1 MDKTCDKD
9 ICTGCGLCASICP
22 KNSIKMVAIDKL
34 GHLYPQIDQEKC
46 VDCGLCK
53 KKCPSLN
60 TPIQTA
66 PITAYAAIAKD
77 NEEYHSSTSGGAAS
91 VFSRYIIE
99 NGGVVYGCAVVEDAD
114 VIDIKHIRVDSLA
127 NLYRLKGSKYVQ
139 SRITDIIPQLKEDIK
154 KEKKVLFIGT
164 PCQCAA
170 INNIYGKTPENLC
183 LVDLICHGVPS
194 FDLLKRHVKNVLP
207 NKQVSKLSFR
217 EGNEL
222 KLSIVTT
229 DSTVYC
235 KSTVADRFK
244 EFYYDT
250 FIDGCTF
257 RESCYTCPYAKPNR
271 CSDITIGDFW
281 GLQKDA
287 DEYLPNHTIG
297 TSVLLPVSEK
307 GKCLIQATSQRFNL
321 VERTVNEAV
330 KGNHQLQHPTNK
342 GWRTKIF
349 RYLAKILRLETA
361 YKISIWDRIVRNSLR
376 KLTKK

>member
-1 MDKTCDKD
+1 MDKICDKD

-22 KNSIKMVAIDKL
+22 KNSIKMVTIGKL

-99 NGGVVYGCAVVEDAD
+99 KGGVVYGCAVVEDDD
-114 VIDIKHIRVDSLA
+114 VVDIRHIRVDMIDE
-127 NLYRLKGSKYVQ
+127 LYRLKGSKYVQ
-139 SRITDIIPQLKEDIK
+139 SRITEIIPLLKEDIK
-154 KEKKVLFIGT
+154 NGKEVLFVGT

-170 INNIYGKTPENLC
+170 IKNLYNKTPDNLY

-194 FDLLKRHVKNVLP
+194 LSLLKRHIRNVLP
-207 NKQVSKLSFR
+207 NKQINKLSFR
-217 EGNEL
+217 EGNEY
-222 KLSIVTT
+222 KLSLNVNTE
-229 DSTVYC
+229 SAYC
-235 KSTVADRFK
+235 KSMLTDRFSD
-244 EFYYDT
+244 FYYDT
-250 FIDGCTF
+250 FIDGVTF
-257 RESCYTCPYAKPNR
+257 RESCYTCRYAKPYR

-281 GLQKDA
+281 GLNKDA
-287 DEYLPNHTIG
+287 VQDFPEHSKG
-297 TSVLLPVSEK
+297 TSVLLPITDK
-307 GKCLIQATSQRFNL
+307 GVDLIDATKTKL
-321 VERTVNEAV
+321 YIIERIVDEAV
-330 KGNHQLQHPTNK
+330 KGNHQLQHPINK
-342 GWRTKIF
+342 GWRTKMF
-349 RYLAKILRLETA
+349 RYLAKSLRLETA
-361 YKISIWDRIVRNSLR
+361 YSISIWDRIVRNSLR

>member
-1 MDKTCDKD
+1 MDKICDKD

-22 KNSIKMVAIDKL
+22 KNSIKMVTIDKL

-127 NLYRLKGSKYVQ
+127 DLYRLKGSKYVQ

-229 DSTVYC
+229 DNTVYC

-342 GWRTKIF
+342 GRRTKMF
-349 RYLAKILRLETA
+349 RYLAKSLRLETA
-361 YKISIWDRIVRNSLR
+361 YKISIWDRTVRNSLR

>member
-1 MDKTCDKD
+1 MDKICDKD

-22 KNSIKMVAIDKL
+22 KNSIKMVTIDKL

-127 NLYRLKGSKYVQ
+127 DLYRLKGSKYVQ

-229 DSTVYC
+229 DNTVYC

-342 GWRTKIF
+342 GRRTKMF
-349 RYLAKILRLETA
+349 RYLAKSLRLETA
-361 YKISIWDRIVRNSLR
+361 YKISVWDRIVRHSLS
-376 KLTKK
+376 KFTKK

>member
-1 MDKTCDKD
+1 MDKICDKD

-22 KNSIKMVAIDKL
+22 KNSIKMVTIDKL
-34 GHLYPQIDQEKC
+34 GHLYPQIDQKKC

-99 NGGVVYGCAVVEDAD
+99 RGGVVYGCAVVEDDD
-114 VIDIKHIRVDSLA
+114 VIDIRHIRVD
-127 NLYRLKGSKYVQ
+127 NIDELYRLKGSKYVQ
-139 SRITDIIPQLKEDIK
+139 SRITESIPLLKEDIK
-154 KEKKVLFIGT
+154 KGYDVLFIGT

-170 INNIYGKTPENLC
+170 IKKLYNKTPDNLY

-194 FDLLKRHVKNVLP
+194 LSLLKRHIRNVLQ
-207 NKQVSKLSFR
+207 NHKIITLSFR
-217 EGNEL
+217 EGNEY
-222 KLSIVTT
+222 KLSLNVNTERA
-229 DSTVYC
+229 YC
-235 KSTVADRFK
+235 KSMLTDRFSD
-244 EFYYDT
+244 FYYDT
-250 FIDGCTF
+250 FIDGVTF
-257 RESCYTCPYAKPNR
+257 RESCYTCRYAKPYR

-281 GLQKDA
+281 GLNKDA
-287 DEYLPNHTIG
+287 VQDFPEHSKG
-297 TSVLLPVSEK
+297 TSVLLPITDK
-307 GKCLIQATSQRFNL
+307 GVDLIDATKTKL
-321 VERTVNEAV
+321 YIKERIVDEAV
-330 KGNHQLQHPTNK
+330 KGNHQLQYPINK
-342 GWRTKIF
+342 GWRTKMF
-349 RYLAKILRLETA
+349 RYLAKSLRLETA

>member
-1 MDKTCDKD
+1 MDKICDKD

-22 KNSIKMVAIDKL
+22 KNSIKMVTIDKL

-127 NLYRLKGSKYVQ
+127 DLYRLEGSKYVQ

-229 DSTVYC
+229 DNTVYC

-342 GWRTKIF
+342 GRRTKMF
-349 RYLAKILRLETA
+349 RYLAKSLRLETA
-361 YKISIWDRIVRNSLR
+361 YKISVWDRIVRHSLS
-376 KLTKK
+376 KFTKK

>member
-1 MDKTCDKD
+1 MDKICDKD
-9 ICTGCGLCASICP
+9 ICTGCGLCASICS
-22 KNSIKMVAIDKL
+22 KNSIKMVTIDKL
-34 GHLYPQIDQEKC
+34 GHLYPQIDQKKC

-60 TPIQTA
+60 NPIQTA

-99 NGGVVYGCAVVEDAD
+99 NGGVVYGCAVVEDDD
-114 VIDIKHIRVDSLA
+114 VVDIRHIRVDMIDE
-127 NLYRLKGSKYVQ
+127 LYRLKGSKYVQ

-170 INNIYGKTPENLC
+170 INNIYGKTPENLY

-194 FDLLKRHVKNVLP
+194 FDLLKRHIKNRLP

-222 KLSIVTT
+222 KLSIVAT
-229 DSTVYC
+229 DNTLYC

-281 GLQKDA
+281 GLKKDA

-330 KGNHQLQHPTNK
+330 NGNHQLQHPTSK
-342 GWRTKIF
+342 GRRTKIF

-361 YKISIWDRIVRNSLR
+361 YRISIWDRIVRNSLK

>member
-1 MDKTCDKD
+1 MDKICDKD

-22 KNSIKMVAIDKL
+22 KNSIKMVTIGKL
-34 GHLYPQIDQEKC
+34 GHLNPQIDQEKC

-66 PITAYAAIAKD
+66 PIAAYAAIAKD

-139 SRITDIIPQLKEDIK
+139 SRITDIIPRLKDDIK
-154 KEKKVLFIGT
+154 NGNDVLFIGT

-170 INNIYGKTPENLC
+170 IRNLYNKTPDNLY

-194 FDLLKRHVKNVLP
+194 LGVLKRHIKNVLP
-207 NKQVSKLSFR
+207 NKQVNKLSFR
-217 EGNEL
+217 DGNEY
-222 KLSIVTT
+222 KISIVTT
-229 DSTVYC
+229 DNIYYS
-235 KSTVADRFK
+235 KSTVDDRFQ
-244 EFYYDT
+244 EFYYDA

-257 RESCYTCPYAKPNR
+257 RDSCYTCPYAKSDR
-271 CSDITIGDFW
+271 CTDVTIGDFW
-281 GLQKDA
+281 GLEEDA
-287 DEYLPNHTIG
+287 DKYLPKHNNGI
-297 TSVLLPVSEK
+297 SVLLPITEK
-307 GKCLIQATSQRFNL
+307 GMKLIGSTKTQFDITERL
-321 VERTVNEAV
+321 VDEAV

-349 RYLAKILRLETA
+349 RYLAKIFRLETA

>member
-1 MDKTCDKD
+1 MNKICDKD

-22 KNSIKMVAIDKL
+22 KNSIKMVTIDKL

-127 NLYRLKGSKYVQ
+127 DLYRLKGSKYVQ
-139 SRITDIIPQLKEDIK
+139 SRITDIIPRLKYDIK
-154 KEKKVLFIGT
+154 NGNYVLFIGT

-170 INNIYGKTPENLC
+170 IRNLYNKTPDNLY

-194 FDLLKRHVKNVLP
+194 LGVLKRHIKNVLQ
-207 NKQVSKLSFR
+207 NKQVNKLSFR
-217 EGNEL
+217 DGNEY
-222 KLSIVTT
+222 KISIVTT
-229 DSTVYC
+229 DNIYYR
-235 KSTVADRFK
+235 KSTVDDRFK

-307 GKCLIQATSQRFNL
+307 GVCLIQATSQRFNL

-330 KGNHQLQHPTNK
+330 KGNHQLQHPTSK
-342 GWRTKIF
+342 GRRTKIF

-361 YKISIWDRIVRNSLR
+361 YRISIWDRIVRNSLR

>member
-1 MDKTCDKD
+1 MEIICDKE
-9 ICTGCGLCASICP
+9 ICTGCGLCASMCP
-22 KNSIKMVAIDKL
+22 KQCIKMVTVGNL
-34 GHLYPQIDQEKC
+34 GHLYPQIDQDKC

-60 TPIQTA
+60 TPIQTV

-77 NEEYHSSTSGGAAS
+77 KEEYSSSTSGGAAS

-99 NGGVVYGCAVVEDAD
+99 KDGVVYGCAVVEDDD

-127 NLYRLKGSKYVQ
+127 DLYRLKGSKYVQ

-154 KEKKVLFIGT
+154 KGKKVLFIGT

-170 INNIYGKTPENLC
+170 INNIYGKTPENLY

-194 FDLLKRHVKNVLP
+194 FDLLKRHIKNVLP

-217 EGNEL
+217 NGNEL
-222 KLSIVTT
+222 KLSIVAT
-229 DSTVYC
+229 DNTLYC
-235 KSTVADRFK
+235 KSTVVDRFK

-257 RESCYTCPYAKPNR
+257 RESCYTCLYAKPNR

-330 KGNHQLQHPTNK
+330 KGNHQLRQPSYK
-342 GWRTKIF
+342 GWRTKVF
-349 RYLAKILRLETA
+349 RCLAKFIRIQTA
-361 YKISIWDRIVRNSLR
+361 YKITVFDRIVRHSLS
-376 KLTKK
+376 KLTKR